1 MKNKKIIY
9 VPMGADIIHSG
20 HLNIIKKAKSYG
32 KIVIGLFTDSAIAE
46 YKSLPLIDYSQRLEI
61 MKNIKGVFKIVKQD
75 TWDYTKNL
83 NKIKPDYLIHGDDW
97 KLGIQKN
104 TRLKVNNTLKKWGG
118 KLIEIKLYLLL
129 GITKNTTV

>member
-1 MKNKKIIY
+1 
-9 VPMGADIIHSG
+9 MGADIIHSG

-61 MKNIKGVFKIVKQD
+61 MKNIKGVFKIVKPD

-104 TRLKVNNTLKKWGG
+104 TRLKVINTLKSGV
-118 KLIEIKLYLLL
+118 E
-129 GITKNTTV
+129 N

>member
-75 TWDYTKNL
+75 TWDYT
-83 NKIKPDYLIHGDDW
+83 
-97 KLGIQKN
+97 
-104 TRLKVNNTLKKWGG
+104 
-118 KLIEIKLYLLL
+118 
-129 GITKNTTV
+129 